1 MPLDA
6 TPVIPKGLFTLVAR
20 LGSVHQDPLA
30 VAVSREHPPPL
41 MFQSHF
47 ATCPNADSHRV
58 VDRATSDR

>member
-6 TPVIPKGLFTLVAR
+6 APVIPKGLFTLVAR

-30 VAVSREHPPPL
+30 VSVSREHPPPL

-47 ATCPNADSHRV
+47 ATCPNANEHR
-58 VDRATSDR
+58 R